1 MEIILINAKIKIL
14 LIEDN
19 VLLMD
24 GILAIIRTLK
34 DIVIIVA
41 NKILT
46 KVNNDLF
53 TEKNPK

>member
-46 KVNNDLF
+46 KVNND
-53 TEKNPK
+53 